1 MRAKLD
7 GSEMTAIITESIALP
22 EGIAINGE
30 GTTLYWT
37 DSALDLVEVVSV
49 DSFENGLK
57 RRMIVDTGLDHP
69 RGLAVNEALGYGW
82 MDG

>member
-7 GSEMTAIITESIALP
+7 GSEMTAIINESIALP

-49 DSFENGLK
+49 DSFNNGLK

-82 MDG
+82 MDE